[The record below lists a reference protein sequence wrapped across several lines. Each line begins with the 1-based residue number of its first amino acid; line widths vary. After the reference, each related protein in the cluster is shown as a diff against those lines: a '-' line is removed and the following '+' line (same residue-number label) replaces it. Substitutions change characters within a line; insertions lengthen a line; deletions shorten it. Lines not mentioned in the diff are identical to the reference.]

1 MSSKV
6 TRRRVLRGMLGG
18 AAISVGL
25 PLLDCFLD
33 DNGTALADGAPLPTC
48 FGTWFTA
55 LGFNPGF
62 WEPKVVGPKYENN
75 VQLKVLDPFRDKIN
89 IFSGMQVFVDG
100 RPLATHL
107 TGAQLCTIGAIPVG
121 PDADLPSIDQI
132 IANKIGTSTRFRS
145 IEVSYEGI
153 PTSWSRRN
161 AASVNASEISPLALY
176 RRIFGT
182 GFADPNSATFTPDP
196 AIMVQRSVLSSVAED
211 RASLTKSL
219 GAADRARLDEYFTSL
234 RQIEHEL
241 DVELQKPMPMVAC
254 SVPTAPAEGPTGPT
268 VENVRKN
275 GKLFAGLLA
284 HALACGQ
291 TRVFNVSVTSGPSG
305 VHEVGKEQTFHIDS
319 HEEPV
324 DAKLGYQPQTTWYEA
339 RMLDSLVDTLTIFD
353 SVKEGPRTL
362 LDRLLI
368 YSSTDHGYA
377 RLHTLSNMPT
387 MLIGGANGKIKTGYH
402 FALSGDPQ
410 SRVGLTAMQVFG
422 LPMSTWGTQSNQ
434 TSRFFSELLT

>member
-1 MSSKV
+1 MSSKL

-25 PLLDCFLD
+25 PLLDCFLN
-33 DNGTALADGAPLPTC
+33 DNGTALADGAPLPAC

-62 WEPKVVGPKYENN
+62 WEPKVIGPKYENN
-75 VQLKVLDPFRDKIN
+75 VQLKALDPFRDKIN

-107 TGAQLCTIGAIPVG
+107 TGAQICTIGAIPVG
-121 PDADLPSIDQI
+121 PDTDLPSIDQV
-132 IANKIGTSTRFRS
+132 IASKIGTGTRFRS

-153 PTSWSRRN
+153 PTSWSRRS

-196 AIMVQRSVLSSVAED
+196 AVMVQRSVLSAVSND
-211 RASLTKSL
+211 RAGLIKNL

-268 VENVRKN
+268 VDNVRRN

-305 VHEVGKEQTFHIDS
+305 VHQVGREQTFHIDS

-324 DAKLGYQPQTTWYEA
+324 DAKLGYQPQTTWYQA
-339 RMLDSLVDTLTIFD
+339 RMLDSLVDTLTILD

-422 LPMSTWGTQSNQ
+422 LPVSTWGTQSNQ
-434 TSRFFSELLT
+434 TSHFFSELLT

>member
-1 MSSKV
+1 MNGRV

-25 PLLDCFLD
+25 PLLDCFLN
-33 DNGTALADGAPLPTC
+33 DNGTALADGAPLPIC

-62 WEPKVVGPKYENN
+62 WEPKVIGPKYENN
-75 VQLKVLDPFRDKIN
+75 VQLKALDPFRDKIN

-107 TGAQLCTIGAIPVG
+107 TGAQICTIGAIPVG
-121 PDADLPSIDQI
+121 PDTDLPSIDQV
-132 IANKIGTSTRFRS
+132 IASKIGTGTRFRS

-153 PTSWSRRN
+153 PTSWSRRS

-196 AIMVQRSVLSSVAED
+196 AVMVQRSVLSAVSND
-211 RASLTKSL
+211 RAGLIKNL

-268 VENVRKN
+268 VDNVRRN

-305 VHEVGKEQTFHIDS
+305 VHQVGREQTFHIDS

-324 DAKLGYQPQTTWYEA
+324 DAKLGYQPQTTWYQA
-339 RMLDSLVDTLTIFD
+339 RMLDSLVDTLTILD

-422 LPMSTWGTQSNQ
+422 LPVSTWGTQSNQ
-434 TSRFFSELLT
+434 TSHFFSELLT

>member
-1 MSSKV
+1 
-6 TRRRVLRGMLGG
+6 VLRGMLGG

-25 PLLDCFLD
+25 PLLDCFLN
-33 DNGTALADGAPLPTC
+33 DNGTALADGAPLPIC

-62 WEPKVVGPKYENN
+62 WEPKVIGPKYENN
-75 VQLKVLDPFRDKIN
+75 VQLKALDPFRDKIN

-107 TGAQLCTIGAIPVG
+107 TGAQICTIGAIPVG
-121 PDADLPSIDQI
+121 PDTDLPSIDQV
-132 IANKIGTSTRFRS
+132 IASKIGTGTRFRS

-153 PTSWSRRN
+153 PTSWSRRS

-196 AIMVQRSVLSSVAED
+196 AVMVQRSVLSAVSND
-211 RASLTKSL
+211 RAGLIKNL

-268 VENVRKN
+268 VDNVRRN

-305 VHEVGKEQTFHIDS
+305 VHQVGREQTFHIDS

-324 DAKLGYQPQTTWYEA
+324 DAKLGYQPQTTWYQA
-339 RMLDSLVDTLTIFD
+339 RMLDSLVDTLTILD

-422 LPMSTWGTQSNQ
+422 LPVSTWGTQSNQ
-434 TSRFFSELLT
+434 TSHFFSELLT